1 MRQTFIIFTLVVLT
15 SCNSN
20 VATKTE
26 VRRKVDYY
34 KLYPEIKDLLGVSNY
49 DPDGNS
55 WTLVTQNDST
65 CKIYWSTTKSER
77 KGTLEFPFSI
87 ARHFRPSW
95 TNSKFL
101 VLRSH
106 TGSDSWFDV
115 FLPLDTTRQEFV
127 IYQPLTQ
134 DQANNYVLA
143 QGYQDTIFKIHNLCN
158 GLTMEVLETEYKCES
173 VSWFY
178 CIDSISV
185 CDWKFYYRLKPTSTS
200 KKPKEINGGFRL

>member
-1 MRQTFIIFTLVVLT
+1 MI

-20 VATKTE
+20 VATKTDVE
-26 VRRKVDYY
+26 KKTDYY
-34 KLYPEIKDLLGVSNY
+34 KLYPEIKDLLNASNY

-65 CKIYWSTTKSER
+65 CKINWSTTKSDR

-106 TGSDSWFDV
+106 TGSNAWFDL

-127 IYQPLTQ
+127 IYNPIAQ

-143 QGYQDTIFKIHNLCN
+143 EGYQDTIFNIYNLCT
-158 GLTMEVLETEYKCES
+158 GMKMEVLEKEYKCES
-173 VSWFY
+173 VSWTY
-178 CIDSISV
+178 CIDSVAIY
-185 CDWKFYYRLKPTSTS
+185 DWQFYYRLKPNNEF
-200 KKPKEINGGFRL
+200 KKPTERNGGFRL